1 MRLFSSFKCFFSKY
15 LIFVS
20 CFWLLLL
27 MAACGG
33 ESLTNP
39 TPKPDTVK
47 AFLAEPATNSG
58 NPVSGKA
65 AFEKFPCLSCHTL
78 SGSGGTA
85 AVAPALDK
93 IGTTAATRIEG
104 ATAAQYIRHMLI
116 KPDDIQLPNY
126 RNIMP
131 SFVNSAT
138 PQELEDLVAYLL
150 TLK

>member
-1 MRLFSSFKCFFSKY
+1 MRLRLGVKSIFSKSIISIAFL
-15 LIFVS
+15 LIS
-20 CFWLLLL
+20 LLLV
-27 MAACGG
+27 ACGG

-39 TPKPDTVK
+39 TPKPDVVK
-47 AFLAEPATNSG
+47 AFQAEPATNNG
-58 NPVSGKA
+58 NPSLGQV

-78 SGSGGTA
+78 NGSGGTA

-104 ATAAQYIRHMLI
+104 ANAAQYIRHMLV
-116 KPDDIQLPNY
+116 KPEDIQLPNY

-131 SFVNSAT
+131 SFINSAT
-138 PQELEDLVAYLL
+138 PQELENLVAYLL